1 MIINDKHK
9 KILLEL
15 QLLNFLGNLKIID
28 KLQMLNAWIHPHF
41 NIPNKGPH
49 TLTTWSMLIC
59 LLAPILSPS
68 SLADMRC
75 YVGRVIIFVDQ

>member
-1 MIINDKHK
+1 MIINDKQK
-9 KILLEL
+9 NSSRTAIVK
-15 QLLNFLGNLKIID
+15 FFFGNLTIID

-49 TLTTWSMLIC
+49 TLTTWSMLMC

-75 YVGRVIIFVDQ
+75 YVGRVIIFFDQ